1 MHQQIISENIMKQY
15 KLIFITGLLS
25 ILFYTSGF
33 SQRIT
38 SYWMKNLPQGNYLN
52 PAKES
57 GCKIFIDIPV
67 LPNFDINLTHSG
79 FTINDAI
86 KQHPFYLDSF
96 MIDLDG
102 IEKAL
107 KTGNNINAE
116 TEISILNFGLAL
128 KNDLNI
134 SFGVNYKLSEF
145 FEYPKALIELR
156 RGNYR
161 KNETPLAFNFR
172 QNLNLYRE
180 IYIGASKNF
189 NNTLY
194 LGAKLKYLSGYANIK
209 TNKMDLEW
217 YTSIKPEDMYD
228 WTFNSDFDINAA
240 SIIPWNFTDSAGQ
253 INGIDIDTTLISNPS
268 SDLSSLLF
276 PKNTGL
282 GIDLGIE
289 YILNNRLTLSA
300 SLIDFGYISWKTNS
314 KIMTQQATF
323 KFSGLDIAKY
333 IGNLNDTT
341 GENTTLGEKIKNDMI
356 DTLMNVF
363 NPTIEET
370 AYRTSLNSKIYLGA
384 NLKITNWLNTGF
396 LYKGIFFNKSLI
408 SAWSFSANANLFK
421 ALSYS
426 VSYTIMNASAN
437 NIGMGL
443 AYKAGP
449 FQMYLI
455 TDNMAAPFWAV
466 NGSNF
471 SDEWLKNTKTFNFSF
486 GLNFLI
492 CGNKYDIGLME

>member
-1 MHQQIISENIMKQY
+1 MNYFKH
-15 KLIFITGLLS
+15 IFILSFLS
-25 ILFYTSGF
+25 ILISSSGF

-134 SFGVNYKLSEF
+134 SFGVNYKLSEY

-161 KNETPLAFNFR
+161 ENETPLAFNFR

-240 SIIPWNFTDSAGQ
+240 SIIPFNFTDSAGQ
-253 INGIDIDTTLISNPS
+253 INGFEIDSTLINDPS
-268 SDLSSLLF
+268 SGLSSILF

-289 YILNNRLTLSA
+289 YILDNRLTLSA
-300 SLIDFGYISWKTNS
+300 SLIDFGFISWKTS
-314 KIMTQQATF
+314 PKTMKQDTTF
-323 KFSGLDIAKY
+323 KFSGIDIAKY

-341 GENTTLGEKIKNDMI
+341 NNNSDIGQRIISDMA
-356 DTLMNVF
+356 DTLKNVF
-363 NPTIEET
+363 KPTIEET

-384 NLKITNWLNTGF
+384 NL
-396 LYKGIFFNKSLI
+396 
-408 SAWSFSANANLFK
+408 
-421 ALSYS
+421 
-426 VSYTIMNASAN
+426 
-437 NIGMGL
+437 
-443 AYKAGP
+443 
-449 FQMYLI
+449 
-455 TDNMAAPFWAV
+455 
-466 NGSNF
+466 
-471 SDEWLKNTKTFNFSF
+471 
-486 GLNFLI
+486 
-492 CGNKYDIGLME
+492 